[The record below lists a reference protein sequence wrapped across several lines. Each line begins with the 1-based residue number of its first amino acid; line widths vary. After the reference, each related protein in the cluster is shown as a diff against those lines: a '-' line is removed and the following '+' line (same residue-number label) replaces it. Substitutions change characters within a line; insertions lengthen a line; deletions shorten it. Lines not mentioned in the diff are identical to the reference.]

1 MISAAET
8 LKNLALR
15 QMEECDYVPEEDT
28 LTITIHNKEGK
39 PRFIIHD
46 KQPVGI
52 TVFDKDPECK
62 LGSIIVA
69 GLKNTTGIAVEEEEP
84 IGLIEKVAAVRPQI
98 IEAIVELL
106 KRQNII

>member
-1 MISAAET
+1 MSAAEI
-8 LKNLALR
+8 LKNLALK
-15 QMEECDYVPEEDT
+15 QIDDCDYVPEEDT

-52 TVFDKDPECK
+52 TVFDEDLECK
-62 LGSIIVA
+62 LGSIIVS

-84 IGLIEKVAAVRPQI
+84 VGLIEKVANIRPQI

-106 KRQNII
+106 KRQKII